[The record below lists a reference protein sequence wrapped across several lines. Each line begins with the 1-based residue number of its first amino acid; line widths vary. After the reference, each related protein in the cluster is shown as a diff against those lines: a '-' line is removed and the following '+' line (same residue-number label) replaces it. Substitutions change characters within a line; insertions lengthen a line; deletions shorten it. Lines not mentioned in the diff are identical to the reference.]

1 VVFSFISLFFLGAT
15 YTHSISQGIE
25 YSQPQRKDNRDFGMV
40 QSWVAASKPALSEVE
55 WAQLGD
61 GKSPKAV

>member
-1 VVFSFISLFFLGAT
+1 VTKVPKVID
-15 YTHSISQGIE
+15 Y
-25 YSQPQRKDNRDFGMV
+25 FGMV

-61 GKSPKAV
+61 GKTPKES

>member
-1 VVFSFISLFFLGAT
+1 MGN
-15 YTHSISQGIE
+15 
-25 YSQPQRKDNRDFGMV
+25 PGMV

-61 GKSPKAV
+61 GKAPKTV